1 MTLSR
6 AVIFSDDE
14 KHELLGLLH
23 FLHESTT
30 DAHNTQQELDSHSRL
45 VECER
50 RIAGAYGLDPD
61 KLSISFGRDRAGNWH
76 VNATYPLTRD
86 EEQRVRGLG

>member
-1 MTLSR
+1 VTLFR
-6 AVIFSDDE
+6 AIILTDDE

-23 FLHESTT
+23 FFHASTT

-50 RIAGAYGLDPD
+50 RIAGAHRLDPD
-61 KLSISFGRDRAGNWH
+61 KLSISFGSDRAGNWH

-86 EEQRVRGLG
+86 EEERVRGLG